1 MIAKVINILID
12 RNLFC
17 YDIGIISD
25 DLRYNYA
32 KVYAELSNGDFSS
45 LSSSNKKYALKLA
58 GLNLSKY
65 LASKTSGFIYCIG
78 NPAYPDH
85 VKVGIT
91 YDVHKRLAAY
101 QTYDPYRSF
110 YIATYR
116 FVEDK
121 ARLEKHI
128 LKKYKVD
135 VDKGEWVSNLEV
147 IAYIKSLF

>member
-1 MIAKVINILID
+1 MITKVINTLID

-17 YDIGIISD
+17 YNTGTISD

-32 KVYAELSNGDFSS
+32 KVYAELSNGDFNN

-58 GLNLSKY
+58 GLNLSKC
-65 LASKTSGFIYCIG
+65 LVSKTSGFIYCIG
-78 NPAYPDH
+78 NPSYPNY

-91 YDVHKRLAAY
+91 YDVNKRLAAY

-110 YIATYR
+110 YIITYR

-121 ARLEKHI
+121 AKLEKHI

-135 VDKGEWVSNLEV
+135 VDKGEWVSNLDV
-147 IAYIKSLF
+147 IVYIKSLF